1 MAPLEASIVFGI
13 ELGENVTV
21 TLASA
26 NLLMLGAVSSPKII
40 FLFYFYNMAALA
52 ALEPLRT
59 PLCDGY
65 VYLLPGTVRLC
76 TPMVMGVYS
85 CTRRYYTV

>member
-40 FLFYFYNMAALA
+40 FLFYFYNMAAA
-52 ALEPLRT
+52 AWW
-59 PLCDGY
+59 CD
-65 VYLLPGTVRLC
+65 
-76 TPMVMGVYS
+76 
-85 CTRRYYTV
+85 

>member
-40 FLFYFYNMAALA
+40 FLFYFYNMAAWGVHLYGRCHLTRKA
-52 ALEPLRT
+52 
-59 PLCDGY
+59 
-65 VYLLPGTVRLC
+65 VRIKW
-76 TPMVMGVYS
+76 YS
-85 CTRRYYTV
+85 LYACTRHIH

>member
-1 MAPLEASIVFGI
+1 MSSLTGLIYPLEATMAPLEASIVFGI

-40 FLFYFYNMAALA
+40 FLFYFYNMAAPGRPGKVRSA
-52 ALEPLRT
+52 A
-59 PLCDGY
+59 
-65 VYLLPGTVRLC
+65 PGRDPPEICAPTE
-76 TPMVMGVYS
+76 
-85 CTRRYYTV
+85 TRA

>member
-40 FLFYFYNMAALA
+40 FLFYFYNMAAA
-52 ALEPLRT
+52 AGIYVRAPIRT
-59 PLCDGY
+59 
-65 VYLLPGTVRLC
+65 T
-76 TPMVMGVYS
+76 
-85 CTRRYYTV
+85 

>member
-40 FLFYFYNMAALA
+40 FLFYFYNMAARVASALRASADTITHAGGAPPA
-52 ALEPLRT
+52 ATRAIKRAGPLER
-59 PLCDGY
+59 G
-65 VYLLPGTVRLC
+65 LP
-76 TPMVMGVYS
+76 PP
-85 CTRRYYTV
+85 RR

>member
-40 FLFYFYNMAALA
+40 FLFYFYNMAA
-52 ALEPLRT
+52 R
-59 PLCDGY
+59 G
-65 VYLLPGTVRLC
+65 VRSAR
-76 TPMVMGVYS
+76 GG
-85 CTRRYYTV
+85 

>member
-1 MAPLEASIVFGI
+1 MSSLTGLIYPLEATMAPLEASIVFGI

-40 FLFYFYNMAALA
+40 FLFYFYNMAAQGPPQYA
-52 ALEPLRT
+52 ASEVAIAHRIQL
-59 PLCDGY
+59 Y
-65 VYLLPGTVRLC
+65 
-76 TPMVMGVYS
+76 
-85 CTRRYYTV
+85 

>member
-1 MAPLEASIVFGI
+1 MSSLTGLIYPLEATMAPLEASIVFGI

-40 FLFYFYNMAALA
+40 FLFYFYNMAALVSIA
-52 ALEPLRT
+52 
-59 PLCDGY
+59 
-65 VYLLPGTVRLC
+65 PG
-76 TPMVMGVYS
+76 PQN
-85 CTRRYYTV
+85 

>member
-40 FLFYFYNMAALA
+40 FLFYFYNMAAA
-52 ALEPLRT
+52 
-59 PLCDGY
+59 
-65 VYLLPGTVRLC
+65 VPGCVASRGRRL
-76 TPMVMGVYS
+76 Y
-85 CTRRYYTV
+85 

>member
-40 FLFYFYNMAALA
+40 FLFYFYNMAAAEGGRRLQA
-52 ALEPLRT
+52 GLGPRVSF
-59 PLCDGY
+59 LCQGW
-65 VYLLPGTVRLC
+65 
-76 TPMVMGVYS
+76 
-85 CTRRYYTV
+85 